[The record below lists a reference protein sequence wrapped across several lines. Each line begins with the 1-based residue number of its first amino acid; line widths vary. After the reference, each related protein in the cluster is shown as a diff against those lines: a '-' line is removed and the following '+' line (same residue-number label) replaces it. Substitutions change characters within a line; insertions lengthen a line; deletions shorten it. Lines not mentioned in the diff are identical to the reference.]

1 MKKQLLISL
10 FLAVVLCA
18 CGGATSYTR
27 KPVMQG
33 IDYSNYAGNEAYYEF
48 TSDIP
53 DVDMTQTPAV
63 SEADEVLGE
72 DEDFTSENLANSY
85 RNYGDVV
92 VTVAKHKFKLGD
104 NASRQ
109 DMTLLMQSIES
120 SYTKALRTY
129 RPSSFTYA
137 MSSVGAVN
145 PLSEVEVSCRLG
157 ERAANEVGQATCK
170 LFFNSIRE
178 DYLKR
183 VQEVKK

>member
-1 MKKQLLISL
+1 MKTKLLISL
-10 FLAVVLCA
+10 LLATVLCA

-53 DVDMTQTPAV
+53 DVDMSQTPAA
-63 SEADEVLGE
+63 SAEEVLGE
-72 DEDFTSENLANSY
+72 DEDFTSENLSSSY

-104 NASRQ
+104 NATRQ
-109 DMTLLMQSIES
+109 DMTLLMKSIET

-137 MSSVGAVN
+137 MSSVGSVN

-157 ERAANEVGQATCK
+157 ERAANEVGQATCN
-170 LFFNSIRE
+170 LFFKNIRE
-178 DYLKR
+178 DYLRR
-183 VQEVKK
+183 VQEVKE